1 MGRRHRGF
9 LPGRG
14 GKGGCARE
22 QGGVKDIQR
31 EPTVVV
37 SDAGCCQH
45 TSCQH
50 TPGARHTYT
59 HMHTGLALSVRTTLP
74 TVPPPPSPPIHPHPP
89 PPTTPEDPI
98 WNQSTATT
106 LVPSLPCCGPAR
118 VYFTELET
126 WDDCALDT
134 KTDRTSQCLEVKMHV
149 KAVSCLGIFAF
160 F

>member
-1 MGRRHRGF
+1 MRRRKRKNGSRRWKVGRRHRGF

-59 HMHTGLALSVRTTLP
+59 HMHTGLALSVQTTLP
-74 TVPPPPSPPIHPHPP
+74 TVPPPPTPHHHQFT
-89 PPTTPEDPI
+89 PTPHNP
-98 WNQSTATT
+98 W
-106 LVPSLPCCGPAR
+106 GPNLES
-118 VYFTELET
+118 VYSDNPGAKL
-126 WDDCALDT
+126 ALLRACSCIFHWVRDVGWLRSRH
-134 KTDRTSQCLEVKMHV
+134 KNWSHV
-149 KAVSCLGIFAF
+149 TMLRG
-160 F
+160 